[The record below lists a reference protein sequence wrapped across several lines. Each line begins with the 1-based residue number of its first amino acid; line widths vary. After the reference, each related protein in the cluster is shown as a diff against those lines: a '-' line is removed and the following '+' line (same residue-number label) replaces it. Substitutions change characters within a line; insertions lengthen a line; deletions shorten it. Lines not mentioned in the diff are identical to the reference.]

1 MECPAACRW
10 PFYLSE
16 NEPKCIPYNL
26 QIADA
31 LVIAWA
37 TTFGD
42 TVTSLVNKGFHGGS
56 QMTPLGPG
64 LASKGIFGAGAFPR
78 NPGNIH
84 IDLITGV
91 AFNAHGNKGK
101 KIFLPVI

>member
-1 MECPAACRW
+1 MECLAACRW

-31 LVIAWA
+31 LVITLA
-37 TTFGD
+37 TAFGD
-42 TVTSLVNKGFHGGS
+42 TVTNLVNKGFHGGS

-64 LASKGIFGAGAFPR
+64 LASKCIFGTDVFPK
-78 NPGNIH
+78 NPGNVH
-84 IDLITGV
+84 IDLITGG
-91 AFNAHGNKGK
+91 AFNAYGNKGK